1 MASAYACL
9 LLAIAVFRAEANDV
23 SGYGPHL
30 VAERLLKRPLSKAP
44 LRSSWIFSG
53 VSGSPS
59 SRLRRLL
66 SGCGVVGSYL
76 NRKLKLSPVWAILLQ
91 YK

>member
-30 VAERLLKRPLSKAP
+30 VA
-44 LRSSWIFSG
+44 
-53 VSGSPS
+53 
-59 SRLRRLL
+59 
-66 SGCGVVGSYL
+66 
-76 NRKLKLSPVWAILLQ
+76 
-91 YK
+91 